1 MEVWL
6 IILSVLAWLGW
17 GGMTVLVVGS
27 LVVFAL
33 RWLDKKRRK

>member
-17 GGMTVLVVGS
+17 GGMTVLVVGA

>member
-17 GGMTVLVVGS
+17 GGMTVLVVWG
-27 LVVFAL
+27 LLAL
-33 RWLDKKRRK
+33 AVRVIKKKRRK

>member
-17 GGMTVLVVGS
+17 GGMTFLVVWG
-27 LVVFAL
+27 LLAL
-33 RWLDKKRRK
+33 AVRLAKKKRRK